1 MGEYDKLFKFAAKTG
16 SLEGYLYQR
25 DKIESLYNWIDNI
38 DTMYQKVPESVKGDV
53 KEAYAE
59 VLRRILVNGESI
71 LPEDLNLKLKRMLL
85 EVEGS

>member
-1 MGEYDKLFKFAAKTG
+1 MGEYEELFKFATKTG

-38 DTMYQKVPESVKGDV
+38 DTMYQKLPESAKGDL

-59 VLRRILVNGESI
+59 VLKRILANGERI

-85 EVEGS
+85 EIEGS